1 MKKQVLEFPVGT
13 YKGEV
18 KNNLP
23 HGKGIMNFKNGIHS
37 QIISIYIPIFQIFRK
52 QKANKKKIML
62 VKSELNT
69 KT

>member
-23 HGKGIMNFKNGIHS
+23 HGKGKLFEEKNIFK
-37 QIISIYIPIFQIFRK
+37 
-52 QKANKKKIML
+52 
-62 VKSELNT
+62 
-69 KT
+69 

>member
-23 HGKGIMNFKNGIHS
+23 HGKGVMNFKNGDKYEGYFLKGLRHGKGKDEFHTGDK
-37 QIISIYIPIFQIFRK
+37 YIGNYK
-52 QKANKKKIML
+52 
-62 VKSELNT
+62 
-69 KT
+69 